1 MQTILN
7 ITKKCSKFLNAVGG
21 VILVLMML
29 LTVLDVILRYLGKPI
44 TGTYE
49 LMGFSGALVIGFA
62 IAQASLDD
70 AHVSVDILT
79 DRLSPLRKKLL
90 LVVTK
95 LIGLI
100 LFALIGWALFMK
112 GHDLYR
118 TGEVSL
124 TLRVP
129 YYPVAYGLSLCS
141 FVECLVLLSDILRT
155 LFAGGDHE

>member
-1 MQTILN
+1 MQKVLN
-7 ITKKCSKFLNAVGG
+7 IALKCSKFLNIVGG

-29 LTVLDVILRYLGKPI
+29 LTVMDVILRYLGKPI

-79 DRLSPLRKKLL
+79 GRLPPLSKEVLL
-90 LVVTK
+90 IITK
-95 LIGLI
+95 LIGVI
-100 LFALIGWALFMK
+100 LFALIGWALLMK
-112 GHDLYR
+112 GHDLYK

-129 YYPVAYGLSLCS
+129 YYPVAYGLSICS
-141 FVECLVLLSDILRT
+141 FVESFVLISDILRIA
-155 LFAGGDHE
+155 FMGGEHE